1 VKVTLKTSEAARRDV
16 SQLFLEIRDLVDG
29 LERGTLLINM
39 NDSSYVASRSDC
51 LRITSQIL
59 APGPL
64 KNMLL
69 KCMLDAESESAGGAF
84 VFLKCLI
91 TRRSQDLRLK
101 HENNRF
107 TISDLEN
114 SLINFSDRRS
124 AKIAIE
130 SVKRA
135 GRDGKIVLDKAE
147 APKTEII
154 FGSQQCSWR
163 PSQDFFSC
171 LKSDR
176 VSVNSPKLIF
186 IDGIIESVAECHR
199 IFQDSNES
207 MTPYIIFAR
216 GFSGDVI
223 TTSAANVSRGT
234 AHVIPVEV
242 PYDEVGCNALA
253 DLATGFSTD
262 VGSSLKGELISGID
276 LGSCPKIERATCYLR
291 FTELE
296 SLDNNMPRVV
306 SHLSEKIK
314 NCSSAEEDILRR
326 RMSSLGA
333 GTLTIRVGK
342 DNKSLSGVSR
352 DRIDFCIRH
361 CVSAFKGGMSQFLN
375 EMHPSLSIESGKK
388 AAISFLEIISSNGA
402 ILGEDKLCG

>member
-1 VKVTLKTSEAARRDV
+1 MKVTLKTSEAARRDV

-135 GRDGKIVLDKAE
+135 GRD
-147 APKTEII
+147 
-154 FGSQQCSWR
+154 
-163 PSQDFFSC
+163 
-171 LKSDR
+171 
-176 VSVNSPKLIF
+176 
-186 IDGIIESVAECHR
+186 
-199 IFQDSNES
+199 
-207 MTPYIIFAR
+207 
-216 GFSGDVI
+216 
-223 TTSAANVSRGT
+223 
-234 AHVIPVEV
+234 
-242 PYDEVGCNALA
+242 
-253 DLATGFSTD
+253 
-262 VGSSLKGELISGID
+262 
-276 LGSCPKIERATCYLR
+276 
-291 FTELE
+291 
-296 SLDNNMPRVV
+296 
-306 SHLSEKIK
+306 
-314 NCSSAEEDILRR
+314 
-326 RMSSLGA
+326 
-333 GTLTIRVGK
+333 
-342 DNKSLSGVSR
+342 
-352 DRIDFCIRH
+352 
-361 CVSAFKGGMSQFLN
+361 
-375 EMHPSLSIESGKK
+375 
-388 AAISFLEIISSNGA
+388 
-402 ILGEDKLCG
+402 